1 MRSDGSSSSGRHSF
15 GHRTRL
21 QATGK
26 GELPPLPP
34 STPSTPKAK
43 HDLNQGTVRQIGN
56 GHGIAR
62 ELSDEYGDDYEDQ
75 DEQEG
80 PPPSD
85 DDLPDTTMLDSVVLP
100 AIASVC
106 HLPYRDFQLAC

>member
-26 GELPPLPP
+26 SELPPLPP
-34 STPSTPKAK
+34 SAPSTPKAK
-43 HDLNQGTVRQIGN
+43 TDFNQGTVRQVGN
-56 GHGIAR
+56 GHGITM
-62 ELSDEYGDDYEDQ
+62 EPSDEYDDDFDDR
-75 DEQEG
+75 DEHDV

-85 DDLPDTTMLDSVVLP
+85 DELPDTTMLDSVVLP
-100 AIASVC
+100 ALASVSN
-106 HLPYRDFQLAC
+106 YSRN